1 MLVQFATIIVSE
13 SLFNMKWKM
22 ISFFILPLMSDISQ
36 LLHRAGNAQFEITP
50 ASGVSVD
57 NFVVK
62 MLTNL
67 GEHTKW
73 TETLSSF

>member
-22 ISFFILPLMSDISQ
+22 ISCPLSDISL

-50 ASGVSVD
+50 ASGVSVN

-73 TETLSSF
+73 KETLSSF

>member
-1 MLVQFATIIVSE
+1 
-13 SLFNMKWKM
+13 
-22 ISFFILPLMSDISQ
+22 MSDIP
-36 LLHRAGNAQFEITP
+36 LLLDRAGNAQFEITP
-50 ASGVSVD
+50 ATGVSVN

-73 TETLSSF
+73 KDTVRSFRAI